1 MCRNEFVCI
10 LCARSI
16 YENQQLNLLHIK
28 HINNITINIHK
39 KNKIKY
45 IIIYSPV
52 YWVYYGTYM

>member
-45 IIIYSPV
+45 III
-52 YWVYYGTYM
+52 